1 MQIDISGLKNVK
13 PNLDKA
19 KKAVK
24 SAKGIVSGISAPG
37 DFEGAGTLKQVPQF
51 LSQIEERLGNL
62 SSWVDTTVNKFQE
75 VQSRNKSII
84 GGLSDNIIF
93 KLYATQ
99 GNVIMSAAKGAG
111 SLVEH
116 LLDAGAITLTGAGT
130 VATGASDVTR
140 WIVNKAKGKDTK
152 LNWNNTKKIWKNTMS
167 FVSNDYVGSAFN
179 KFYDSKVG
187 KFIDKAAYK
196 PFRHNGAVS
205 SAVSGVTEVAGIA
218 LITAITGGIAGIGMG
233 TSASAAAAA
242 GVAGS
247 AGVGKYTGK
256 AWNTLSKKDG
266 KDNVTLKKVAKS
278 LGNGVLNGAWEGAQ
292 WFLGAKLGNIAIK
305 GSKLGSAA
313 LRVGIDSSVNAVDT
327 PFRAVTNSLL
337 TGDKFKESW
346 KKEGGWTSLLT
357 NFGIG
362 LLGSTFG
369 EVKNWS
375 KTPKT
380 EIDLKNIKKG
390 KNVRESQKTMNNFFK
405 ENPEFKVNQD
415 KINNAFKNIR
425 TCKTEEEFTKIA
437 INKYGYTPKE
447 ISTVSAFY
455 SSRDNLVWLRPSN
468 DAQTV
473 SHEVNHS
480 LGNILYGKNA
490 RGINEAVTEK
500 LALKAHGISGSG
512 DSGYKSNVQHLLDLD
527 KVLNKAGVYNAD
539 AISYYNTREK
549 YYYENVLN
557 ELAES
562 PKFYDYLKEAM
573 DVADG
578 WGPVRDKESVKKAN
592 MQVEQ
597 LIQYLYEGLRDK
609 GKIK

>member
-19 KKAVK
+19 KKSVK

-75 VQSRNKSII
+75 VQSRNRSIVD
-84 GGLSDNIIF
+84 GLQSNILAR
-93 KLYATQ
+93 LYATQ

-140 WIVNKAKGKDTK
+140 WIINKAKGKDTK

-167 FVSNDYVGSAFN
+167 IVSNDYVGSAFN

-218 LITAITGGIAGIGMG
+218 LITALTGGVAGLGMG
-233 TSASAAAAA
+233 TSASATVAA

-266 KDNVTLKKVAKS
+266 KDKVTLKKVTKS
-278 LGNGVLNGAWEGAQ
+278 LGNGVLNGVWEGAQ
-292 WFLGAKLGNIAIK
+292 WFLGAKLGSVAIK

-313 LRVGIDSSVNAVDT
+313 LRVGIDSSVNAADT
-327 PFRAVTNSLL
+327 PFRAATNSLL

-362 LLGSTFG
+362 LMGSTFG
-369 EVKNWS
+369 EVKNLS
-375 KTPKT
+375 KASNLGKDFKNT
-380 EIDLKNIKKG
+380 EIGKNIK
-390 KNVRESQKTMNNFFK
+390 ESQESMIKYFK
-405 ENPEFKVNQD
+405 ENPELGVTESKL
-415 KINNAFKNIR
+415 KKSFKNIR
-425 TCKTEEEFTKIA
+425 TTKTNEEFEKIA
-437 INKYGYTPKE
+437 INEYGFSPKE
-447 ISTVSAFY
+447 VGNVDAFR
-455 SSRDNLVWLRPSN
+455 SNVDGLIWLRPSN
-468 DAQTV
+468 DAKTV
-473 SHEVNHS
+473 THESNHGIGYISHKKS
-480 LGNILYGKNA
+480 D
-490 RGINEAVTEK
+490 RGLNEAITEK
-500 LALKAHGISGSG
+500 YALDIHGNTGNGNTGYYNNVKHLRNLDKILNGVGIRNADGIS
-512 DSGYKSNVQHLLDLD
+512 YFTED
-527 KVLNKAGVYNAD
+527 KEYFK
-539 AISYYNTREK
+539 
-549 YYYENVLN
+549 NVLN
-557 ELAES
+557 DLAQS
-562 PKFYDYLKEAM
+562 PKFYDSLKDAM
-573 DVADG
+573 NISDG
-578 WGPVRDKESVKKAN
+578 WGPVRDKESVKEAN

-597 LIQYLYEGLRDK
+597 LLQYLYEGLQDQGRLK
-609 GKIK
+609 